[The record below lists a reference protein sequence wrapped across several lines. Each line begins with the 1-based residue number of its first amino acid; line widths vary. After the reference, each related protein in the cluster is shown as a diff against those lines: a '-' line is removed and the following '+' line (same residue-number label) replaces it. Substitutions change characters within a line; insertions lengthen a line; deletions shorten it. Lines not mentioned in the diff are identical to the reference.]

1 MYIAAPPEVIFAFL
15 TDQEKFCDG
24 WAFEQSATPEREEFF
39 ESIQTAATSFAERYL
54 QVVPPFRVV
63 FTWGSEEKG
72 RRVPAG
78 STRVEIELTR
88 GKRNAV
94 AAHP

>member
-1 MYIAAPPEVIFAFL
+1 MGI
-15 TDQEKFCDG
+15 
-24 WAFEQSATPEREEFF
+24 R
-39 ESIQTAATSFAERYL
+39 AERDPREGGIFRVDPNGRDVIRGTYL

-63 FTWGSEEKG
+63 FTWGWEEKG

>member
-1 MYIAAPPEVIFAFL
+1 MGI
-15 TDQEKFCDG
+15 
-24 WAFEQSATPEREEFF
+24 R
-39 ESIQTAATSFAERYL
+39 AERDPREGGIFRVDPNGRDVIRGTYL

-63 FTWGSEEKG
+63 CTWGSEEKG